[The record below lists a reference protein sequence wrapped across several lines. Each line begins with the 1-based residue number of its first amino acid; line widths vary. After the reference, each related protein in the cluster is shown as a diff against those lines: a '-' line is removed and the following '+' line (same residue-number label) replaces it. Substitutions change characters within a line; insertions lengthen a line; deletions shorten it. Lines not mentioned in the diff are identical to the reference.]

1 MKKLFKL
8 LTLGA
13 LTAAL
18 LGCGGSK
25 EESTG
30 TTADNKIKVGA
41 TPVPHAEILEVVKE
55 DLAEKGFELEII
67 EFTDYVTPNI
77 SLNDGALDANYF
89 QHVPYL
95 ESFSS
100 DRGLDLVA
108 AGTVHV
114 EPIGLYSETLVSIE
128 ELHPGSTIAIPNDPS
143 NGGRALILLE
153 DAGLIEIDPAAG
165 LNATEFDIT
174 SNPKNLKFKALEAA
188 QLPRVLRDVDA
199 AIINGNYALESN
211 LNPVE
216 DSILLEGA
224 ESPYANVVAVKA
236 GNETSEKTKAL
247 LEALQSDKVK
257 EFIDEKYNGGVVSAF

>member
-1 MKKLFKL
+1 MKNFLKL
-8 LTLGA
+8 LATGILTVA
-13 LTAAL
+13 LV
-18 LGCGGSK
+18 GCGGSK
-25 EESTG
+25 D
-30 TTADNKIKVGA
+30 TAGDTANKKIKVGA

-55 DLAEKGFELEII
+55 DLADKGYDLEIV

-77 SLNDGALDANYF
+77 SLNDGALDANFF

-95 ESFSS
+95 ESFSK
-100 DRGLDLVA
+100 DRGLELIS

-114 EPIGLYSETLVSIE
+114 EPIGLYSETLISLE

-165 LNATEFDIT
+165 LNATEYDIT

-188 QLPRVLRDVDA
+188 QLPRVLKDVDA

-216 DSILLEGA
+216 DSILIEGA
-224 ESPYANVVAVKA
+224 DSPYANIVAVKA
-236 GNETSEKTKAL
+236 GNETNEKTKAL
-247 LEALQSDKVK
+247 LEVLQSEKVK
-257 EFIDEKYNGGVVSAF
+257 KFIDEKYNGGVVSAF